1 MMSLKKQAKE
11 INSNQVHIL
20 AIIIVLINTYLL
32 ASLISMN
39 FNPTEWY
46 WILQILVLF
55 LAINSFNSKKKK
67 PNKIYTE

>member
-1 MMSLKKQAKE
+1 M
-11 INSNQVHIL
+11 NSNQVHIL

-39 FNPTEWY
+39 FNPIEWY

-55 LAINSFNSKKKK
+55 LVISSFNTKKKK
-67 PNKIYTE
+67 QKS

>member
-1 MMSLKKQAKE
+1 M
-11 INSNQVHIL
+11 NSNQVHIL

-39 FNPTEWY
+39 FNPIEWY

-55 LAINSFNSKKKK
+55 LVVSSFNSKKQKQK
-67 PNKIYTE
+67 S